1 MISPIKNIF
10 LSEKYNEDI
19 SANCRIIYGGSMKP
33 ENVKDIMGN
42 ENVDGGLIG
51 NASLDWNSFLK
62 LVKY

>member
-1 MISPIKNIF
+1 
-10 LSEKYNEDI
+10 
-19 SANCRIIYGGSMKP
+19 MKP